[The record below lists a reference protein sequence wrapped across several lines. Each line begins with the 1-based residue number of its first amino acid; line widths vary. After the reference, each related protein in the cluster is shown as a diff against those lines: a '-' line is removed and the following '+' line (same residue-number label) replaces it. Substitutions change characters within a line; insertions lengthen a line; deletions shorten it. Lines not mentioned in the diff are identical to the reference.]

1 MTDETTSN
9 WVEPAENPSSFE
21 KIKAFLDEQKIKYE
35 TSDHKMVMTCE
46 EAAEVRGVS
55 LDSGAKAMV
64 LKDTGKKLALDG
76 VPFYLAVLSA
86 SKRFNSKAFKKI
98 INCKSLRFATPEE
111 VFQTTGCLPGAVPPF
126 GKIFG
131 VPVWVDRSLS
141 K

>member
-1 MTDETTSN
+1 MTDEKPTWT
-9 WVEPAENPSSFE
+9 EPAENPSSFE
-21 KIKAFLDEQKIKYE
+21 KIKAFLDEQKVSYKV
-35 TSDHKMVMTCE
+35 TDHKSVMTCE

-64 LKDTGKKLALDG
+64 LKDTGKKLALEG

-111 VFQTTGCLPGAVPPF
+111 VF
-126 GKIFG
+126 
-131 VPVWVDRSLS
+131 
-141 K
+141 

>member
-1 MTDETTSN
+1 
-9 WVEPAENPSSFE
+9 
-21 KIKAFLDEQKIKYE
+21 
-35 TSDHKMVMTCE
+35 MTCE

-64 LKDTGKKLALDG
+64 LKDTGKKLALEG

-111 VFQTTGCLPGAVPPF
+111 VFATTGCLPGAVPPF
-126 GKIFG
+126 GKLFG